1 MESRKRMVKVL
12 KQETL
17 LLLRAYREHP
27 TRWAEILEEIM
38 QNLQHLPDDAR
49 NLYKSSSRKQLRD
62 RLSSKFGK
70 LLTTKQE
77 AIDDVEIRYV
87 SLCCCLNDGIIIFES
102 LALASIWR
110 YIYYI
115 HSDAWDTAAKL
126 RIVVL
131 FPSVAQS
138 IQ

>member
-1 MESRKRMVKVL
+1 MELRKRMVKVS

-49 NLYKSSSRKQLRD
+49 NLYRSSSRKQLRD

-70 LLTTKQE
+70 LLTTKQD
-77 AIDDVEIRYV
+77 AIDDVEIQYV
-87 SLCCCLNDGIIIFES
+87 SRERSGSVVECFTRDRRAAGSS
-102 LALASIWR
+102 LTDVTALWSLSKT
-110 YIYYI
+110 
-115 HSDAWDTAAKL
+115 HLS
-126 RIVVL
+126 
-131 FPSVAQS
+131 
-138 IQ
+138 

>member
-1 MESRKRMVKVL
+1 MVKVS

-49 NLYKSSSRKQLRD
+49 NLYRSSSRKQLRD

-70 LLTTKQE
+70 LLTTKQD
-77 AIDDVEIRYV
+77 AIEDVEIRYV
-87 SLCCCLNDGIIIFES
+87 SRERSGS
-102 LALASIWR
+102 V
-110 YIYYI
+110 
-115 HSDAWDTAAKL
+115 
-126 RIVVL
+126 VVL
-131 FPSVAQS
+131 DSRPKGRGFEPH
-138 IQ
+138 